1 MASILYKDDL
11 GGAFGGLLVWDG
23 ASWDRLRV
31 PSTRKGLSAVT
42 ITSITGVWT
51 PGSGK
56 KFRLMGGCIS
66 ISAAGN
72 VLFEDNAAAA
82 FIFRTPKLLADT
94 PYNFDLGNGYL
105 GTAVNNI
112 LKATSSAAADI
123 TGTLYG
129 TEE

>member
-1 MASILYKDDL
+1 MSATSAISVWNGSGYE
-11 GGAFGGLLVWDG
+11 LV
-23 ASWDRLRV
+23 RV
-31 PSTRKGLSAVT
+31 ASTRKDLSAVT
-42 ITSITGVWT
+42 ITSIAAVWT
-51 PGSGK
+51 PASAK

-72 VLFEDNAAAA
+72 VLFEDNAAGAGN
-82 FIFRTPKLLADT
+82 FVFRTPKLLADT

-105 GTAVNNI
+105 SATINNV
-112 LKATSSAAADI
+112 LKATASAAGAI

>member
-1 MASILYKDDL
+1 MSATSAISVYN
-11 GGAFGGLLVWDG
+11 GSGYEYVRIA
-23 ASWDRLRV
+23 
-31 PSTRKGLSAVT
+31 STRKDLSAVT
-42 ITSITGVWT
+42 ITSITSVWT
-51 PGSGK
+51 PASGK

-66 ISAAGN
+66 LSAAGN

-105 GTAVNNI
+105 SAAVNNI
-112 LKATSSAAADI
+112 LKATASAAGAI